1 MPRPLVV
8 ATTMILPIV
17 LATLGG
23 RPAAADDRPAPKSPQ
38 RSETSQAK
46 TRERAEAA
54 YTRAMAALQA
64 GRYQEALTAYRESY
78 ALVPRTQT
86 LYSLAVVAHLTGANA
101 DAANYISSYLEK
113 PDRDPALAK
122 KLASLLV
129 EVDRELGHAR
139 IEAPGPEPISVDGR
153 VAGDGPGPLFLRLA
167 PGRHTISQGALTAVV
182 DIEIGRETAVELR
195 PASTDTGAPAAI
207 AAPRDE
213 APASLRPWYLA
224 TGGIAI
230 ASLATATYFGLEARA
245 GNRELDR
252 INAMPGNY
260 QFSDAVEVRDRA
272 RRDALIANITGGIG
286 IASAVA
292 TVALVLWP
300 RWQGSPDRPAVTLLP
315 ARRGA
320 AIEVRW

>member
-1 MPRPLVV
+1 MPRTLVV
-8 ATTMILPIV
+8 LTTMILPVV
-17 LATLGG
+17 LTTPGG
-23 RPAAADDRPAPKSPQ
+23 RPARADDRPAPRSPQ
-38 RSETSQAK
+38 RADASDARA
-46 TRERAEAA
+46 RERAEAH

-64 GRYQEALTAYRESY
+64 GRYPEALAAYRESY
-78 ALVPRTQT
+78 ALMPRTQT

-139 IEAPGPEPISVDGR
+139 IEAPGPGPISIDGR
-153 VAGDGPGPLFLRLA
+153 AAGDGPGPLFLRLE
-167 PGRHTISQGALTAVV
+167 PGRHTISQGELTAIV
-182 DIEIGRETAVELR
+182 DIEIGRESAVALR
-195 PASTDTGAPAAI
+195 PADPEAQPAI
-207 AAPRDE
+207 TAPRDE

-224 TGGIAI
+224 TGGVAI

-260 QFSDAVEVRDRA
+260 QFSDVVRVRDRA
-272 RRDALIANITGGIG
+272 RRDALITNITGGIG

-300 RWQGSPDRPAVTLLP
+300 RWRGSSDRRAVTVIP
-315 ARRGA
+315 APRGA
-320 AIEVRW
+320 ALEVRW